1 MSELPLIYGFNK
13 TSEMGPQL
21 FAPSIF
27 LGGCN
32 MRCPYCMNSESVLRS
47 VPEIDLNTVK
57 KHVEDFDCKWIMIS
71 GGEPTITRPEMLV
84 NLFNE
89 LRSWGIENIG
99 MSTNGTRPD
108 ILKLILPHI
117 NYVAMDL
124 KTASTSTYKKYSLNT
139 KEAETYAVNIVK
151 SCVTLKLEAQEREDF
166 EFEFRTTLYPDFIK
180 RKDIKEI
187 GELAKNQTWILQPFR
202 QTKFMLSEEAESV
215 GPYSEEQVQELL
227 ELASEYTNKVEIRY
241 V

>member
-1 MSELPLIYGFNK
+1 MIPPVYGFNE
-13 TSEMGPQL
+13 TSEMGKNL

-57 KHVEDFDCKWIMIS
+57 DHVEEFDCKWIMIS
-71 GGEPTITRPEMLV
+71 GGEPTITKSELLI

-89 LRSWGIENIG
+89 VRSWGIEKIG
-99 MSTNGTRPD
+99 MSTNGTNPD
-108 ILKLILPHI
+108 VLKIVLPHI

-124 KTASTSTYKKYSLNT
+124 KTASSATYKQYSTNK
-139 KEAETYAVNIVK
+139 KEAENYPVDIVK
-151 SCVTLKLEAQEREDF
+151 SCVALKLALQERDDF
-166 EFEFRTTLYPDFIK
+166 EFEFRTTLYPDFINK
-180 RKDIKEI
+180 KDIKEI
-187 GELAKNQTWILQPFR
+187 GELAKNQTWILQLYR
-202 QTKFMLSEEAESV
+202 KTKFMLDKEAESV
-215 GPYSEEQVQELL
+215 EPYPEEKVQELL
-227 ELASEYTNKVEIRY
+227 ELASEYTDKVEIRY